1 MHGPQNVK
9 YGNGCRKSLLR
20 QNVFNIRFIS
30 AKLSNQMTA
39 LADIISQHAPL
50 VHLVGLLNFPFI
62 SGTADSIAA
71 HTFGTNRHAF
81 SDGPNSMFHVSSS
94 LANFEGI
101 STGRQ
106 NCNFS
111 SELYSDSWVHL
122 TSPLR
127 KSMNYIPLL
136 C

>member
-1 MHGPQNVK
+1 MK
-9 YGNGCRKSLLR
+9 
-20 QNVFNIRFIS
+20 
-30 AKLSNQMTA
+30 A
-39 LADIISQHAPL
+39 LADLISQHAPL
-50 VHLVGLLNFPFI
+50 VHLVDLLNFPFI
-62 SGTADSIAA
+62 SGTADRTAVN
-71 HTFGTNRHAF
+71 TFGTNRHTL

-94 LANFEGI
+94 LENFEGI

-106 NCNFS
+106 HCNFS

-127 KSMNYIPLL
+127 NSMNYISLL